1 VARYGLDAANVG
13 DEGGFAPPCESFEAA
28 LDLLVAAIEG
38 AGYTGK
44 VKVGG
49 GGRRST
55 RRVRRAEGARPDSV
69 IAAVEE
75 RGVPGSSNPLMIAGA
90 RQSLASSCPA
100 AS

>member
-1 VARYGLDAANVG
+1 MARYGLDAANVG

-49 GGRRST
+49 LLFGVWGCGVGGRGRGEGGA
-55 RRVRRAEGARPDSV
+55 VRGGGGERP
-69 IAAVEE
+69 
-75 RGVPGSSNPLMIAGA
+75 RP
-90 RQSLASSCPA
+90 
-100 AS
+100 